1 MQFNQ
6 FFNYYIHNNDEIR
19 ETPKVKTKAKE
30 TN

>member
-6 FFNYYIHNNDEIR
+6 FFKYCIHNNEEIK
-19 ETPKVKTKAKE
+19 ESPKVRVKTKE

>member
-6 FFNYYIHNNDEIR
+6 FFNYCIHNNDEIR
-19 ETPKVKTKAKE
+19 ESPKVKVKAKE